1 MIKKTLTALT
11 AAAVIL
17 GCFTSCSDTS
27 GSSAQESASS
37 EVSEASVTDTNSAD
51 SPSDSTEQS
60 KQDDSSSDSS
70 SDSSYENSAL
80 LENDM
85 FTERDLSGEYSDCI
99 DITLS
104 GTTAS
109 CADSSVSISGSTV
122 TITAKGTYRLSGTLS
137 DGQIVVNAPDTD
149 KVQLVLDNAEITK
162 KSGAALYV
170 IQADKV
176 FVTTVNG
183 STNTL
188 ASTGEFVSTDDNNVD
203 GAVFAKSDIAFN
215 GAGTLNISCE
225 TKHGVVTKDDLKI
238 GGGTYNITS
247 ASQGLSGKDSVR
259 IAAGT
264 LNINSGT
271 DAIHSENADDAAKG
285 FIYIAGGTLELT
297 SGRDCI
303 DASSTLTV
311 AGGTFNLVSGGGSS
325 SAQTYGGTYSESY
338 KGMKSAGVLTITEG
352 TFTIDSLDDAI
363 HSNTD
368 VKIEGG
374 KFEIS
379 TGDDGVHA
387 DNETAISGGEMN
399 ISKCYEGIEGMTVNI
414 SGGKITLASSDDGIN
429 VAGGNDGGMG
439 GGFGHD
445 MFASGG
451 DSKLTVSGGEI
462 TMTVNG
468 DGLDAN
474 GSLEVSGGTVYIY
487 GPTGSGNGSL
497 DYDQGGIIMGGTVI
511 AAGSSGMA
519 MNFGQDSTQG
529 SILVSAG
536 NSSAGTEV
544 KLTDSSGNIIAR
556 FTPAV
561 SFQSLLISTPDITSD
576 GTYTLSIGDSTQEI
590 TMSGYI
596 YGNGTGGFG
605 GGRPGG
611 DMGGM
616 RPDKRDPAEFF

>member
-1 MIKKTLTALT
+1 
-11 AAAVIL
+11 
-17 GCFTSCSDTS
+17 
-27 GSSAQESASS
+27 
-37 EVSEASVTDTNSAD
+37 
-51 SPSDSTEQS
+51 
-60 KQDDSSSDSS
+60 
-70 SDSSYENSAL
+70 
-80 LENDM
+80 M

-137 DGQIVVNAPDTD
+137 DGQIVVNAPDND

-162 KSGAALYV
+162 NAGAALYV

-203 GAVFAKSDIAFN
+203 GAVFAKSDIVFN

-238 GGGTYNITS
+238 GGGAYNITS

-311 AGGTFNLVSGGGSS
+311 AGGTFNLLSGGGSS
-325 SAQTYGGTYSESY
+325 SAQTYGGTDSESY

-414 SGGKITLASSDDGIN
+414 SGGKITLTSSDDGIN

-445 MFASGG
+445 MFSSGG

-497 DYDQGGIIMGGTVI
+497 DYNQDGIITGGTVI

-529 SILVSAG
+529 SMLVSVG
-536 NSSAGTEV
+536 NASAGTEV

-561 SFQSLLISTPDITSD
+561 SFQSVLISTPDITSD

>member
-37 EVSEASVTDTNSAD
+37 EASEASVTDTNSAD

-60 KQDDSSSDSS
+60 KQDDNSSDSS

-215 GAGTLNISCE
+215 GAGTMNISCE

-264 LNINSGT
+264 VNINSGT
-271 DAIHSENADDAAKG
+271 DAVHSENADDAAKG

-311 AGGTFNLVSGGGSS
+311 AGGTFNLLSGGGSS
-325 SAQTYGGTYSESY
+325 SAQTYGGTDSESY

-352 TFTIDSLDDAI
+352 TFTIDSLDDAV

-399 ISKCYEGIEGMTVNI
+399 ISKCYEGIEGLTVNI
-414 SGGKITLASSDDGIN
+414 SGGKITLTSSDDGIN

-445 MFASGG
+445 MFSSGG

-487 GPTGSGNGSL
+487 GPTRSGNGSL
-497 DYDQGGIIMGGTVI
+497 DYNQDGIITGGTVI

-529 SILVSAG
+529 SMLVSVG
-536 NSSAGTEV
+536 NASAGTEV
-544 KLTDSSGNIIAR
+544 KLTDSSGNVIVQ

-561 SFQSLLISTPDITSD
+561 SFQSVLISTPDITSD

>member
-1 MIKKTLTALT
+1 MLKKTLTSLT

-27 GSSAQESASS
+27 GSTAQESVSTEA
-37 EVSEASVTDTNSAD
+37 SEASVTDTNSAD
-51 SPSDSTEQS
+51 SSSDSTEQS
-60 KQDDSSSDSS
+60 KQDDNS

-311 AGGTFNLVSGGGSS
+311 AGGTFNLLSGGGSS
-325 SAQTYGGTYSESY
+325 SAQTCGGTDSESY

-414 SGGKITLASSDDGIN
+414 SGGKITLTSSDDGIN

-445 MFASGG
+445 MFSSGG

-474 GSLEVSGGTVYIY
+474 GALEVSGGTVYIY

-497 DYDQGGIIMGGTVI
+497 DYDQGGIITGGTVI

-529 SILVSAG
+529 SIFVSAG

-544 KLTDSSGNIIAR
+544 KLTDSSGNVIVQ
-556 FTPAV
+556 FTPVV
-561 SFQSLLISTPDITSD
+561 SFQSVLISTPDITSD

-596 YGNGTGGFG
+596 YGNLGGMG

-611 DMGGM
+611 NTGGM

>member
-1 MIKKTLTALT
+1 MLKKTLTSLT
-11 AAAVIL
+11 VAAVIL

-27 GSSAQESASS
+27 GSSVQESASS
-37 EVSEASVTDTNSAD
+37 EASEASVTDTNSAD

-60 KQDDSSSDSS
+60 KQEDNSSDSS
-70 SDSSYENSAL
+70 TDTSYENSAL

-109 CADSSVSISGSTV
+109 CADSSVSISGGTV

-183 STNTL
+183 SMNTL

-203 GAVFAKSDIAFN
+203 GAVFAKSDIVFN

-325 SAQTYGGTYSESY
+325 SAQTYGGTDSESY

-352 TFTIDSLDDAI
+352 TFTIDSFDDAI

-387 DNETAISGGEMN
+387 GNETAISGGEMN

-414 SGGKITLASSDDGIN
+414 SGGKITLTSSDDGIN

-445 MFASGG
+445 MFSSGG
-451 DSKLTVSGGEI
+451 NSKLTVSGGEI

-474 GSLEVSGGTVYIY
+474 GALEVSGGTVYIY

-497 DYDQGGIIMGGTVI
+497 DYDQSGLITGGTVI

-529 SILVSAG
+529 SMLVSAG
-536 NSSAGTEV
+536 NASAGTEV
-544 KLTDSSGNIIAR
+544 KLTDSSGNVIAQ

-561 SFQSLLISTPDITSD
+561 SFQSVLISTPDITSD

-596 YGNGTGGFG
+596 YGNLGGMG

-611 DMGGM
+611 NMGGM

>member
-1 MIKKTLTALT
+1 MIKKTLTSLT

-27 GSSAQESASS
+27 GSSVQESASS
-37 EVSEASVTDTNSAD
+37 EASEASVTDTNSAD
-51 SPSDSTEQS
+51 SSSDSTEQS
-60 KQDDSSSDSS
+60 KQEDNS
-70 SDSSYENSAL
+70 SDSSYENRAL

-162 KSGAALYV
+162 NTGAALYV

-183 STNTL
+183 STNPL

-203 GAVFAKSDIAFN
+203 GAVFAKSDIVFN
-215 GAGTLNISCE
+215 GAGTLNISC
-225 TKHGVVTKDDLKI
+225 VTKDDLKI

-325 SAQTYGGTYSESY
+325 SAQTYGGTDSESY

-414 SGGKITLASSDDGIN
+414 SGGKITLTSSDDGIN

-445 MFASGG
+445 MFSSGG

-474 GSLEVSGGTVYIY
+474 GALEVSGGTVYIY

-497 DYDQGGIIMGGTVI
+497 DYDQGGIITGGTVI

-529 SILVSAG
+529 SIFVSAG

-544 KLTDSSGNIIAR
+544 KLTDSSGNVIVQ
-556 FTPAV
+556 FTPVV
-561 SFQSLLISTPDITSD
+561 SFQSVLISTPDITSD

-596 YGNGTGGFG
+596 YGNLGGMG

-611 DMGGM
+611 NIGGT

>member
-1 MIKKTLTALT
+1 MLKKTLTALT

-27 GSSAQESASS
+27 GSSAQESVS
-37 EVSEASVTDTNSAD
+37 SEASVTDTNSAD

-60 KQDDSSSDSS
+60 KQEDNS

-122 TITAKGTYRLSGTLS
+122 TITANGTYRLSGTLS

-203 GAVFAKSDIAFN
+203 GAVFAKSDIVFN

-325 SAQTYGGTYSESY
+325 SAQTYGGTDSESY

-387 DNETAISGGEMN
+387 DNETAISGSEMN

-414 SGGKITLASSDDGIN
+414 SGGKITLTSSDDGIN

-445 MFASGG
+445 MFSSGG

-497 DYDQGGIIMGGTVI
+497 DYNQDGIITGGTVI

-519 MNFGQDSTQG
+519 MNFGQNSTQG
-529 SILVSAG
+529 SIFVSVG
-536 NSSAGTEV
+536 NASAGTEV

-561 SFQSLLISTPDITSD
+561 SFQSVLISTPDITSD
-576 GTYTLSIGDSTQEI
+576 GTYTLSIGDSTQDI

-611 DMGGM
+611 NMGGM

>member
-27 GSSAQESASS
+27 GSSVQESAS
-37 EVSEASVTDTNSAD
+37 SEASVTDTNSAD
-51 SPSDSTEQS
+51 SSSDSTEQS
-60 KQDDSSSDSS
+60 KQEDNSSDSS
-70 SDSSYENSAL
+70 SGSSYENSAL

-297 SGRDCI
+297 SERDCI

-325 SAQTYGGTYSESY
+325 SAQTHGGTDSESY

-387 DNETAISGGEMN
+387 GNETAISGGEMN
-399 ISKCYEGIEGMTVNI
+399 ISKCYEGIEGLTVNI
-414 SGGKITLASSDDGIN
+414 SGGKITLTSSDDGIN

-445 MFASGG
+445 MFSSGG

-487 GPTGSGNGSL
+487 GPTRSGNGSL
-497 DYDQGGIIMGGTVI
+497 DYNQDGIITGGTVI

-529 SILVSAG
+529 SMLVSVG
-536 NSSAGTEV
+536 NASAGTEV

-561 SFQSLLISTPDITSD
+561 SFQSVLISTPDITSD
-576 GTYTLSIGDSTQEI
+576 GTYTLSIGDSTQDI

-611 DMGGM
+611 NMGGM

>member
-1 MIKKTLTALT
+1 MLKKTLTALT

-27 GSSAQESASS
+27 GSSVQESAFS
-37 EVSEASVTDTNSAD
+37 ETSGTDTNSASSD
-51 SPSDSTEQS
+51 SSDSTEQS
-60 KQDDSSSDSS
+60 KQDDSSSDGT
-70 SDSSYENSAL
+70 SDGSYENSAL
-80 LENDM
+80 LESDM

-188 ASTGEFVSTDDNNVD
+188 ASTGEFVATDDNNVD
-203 GAVFAKSDIAFN
+203 GTVFAKSDIAFN

-264 LNINSGT
+264 VNINSGT
-271 DAIHSENADDAAKG
+271 DAIHSENADDAEKG
-285 FIYIAGGTLELT
+285 FIYIAGGTLNLT

-311 AGGTFNLVSGGGSS
+311 DGGTLNLVSGGGSS
-325 SAQTYGGTYSESY
+325 SAQTHGGADSESY
-338 KGMKSAGVLTITEG
+338 KGMKSAGVLTITGG
-352 TFTIDSLDDAI
+352 TFMIDALDDAV

-379 TGDDGVHA
+379 TGDDAVHA
-387 DNETAISGGEMN
+387 YSETAISGGKIN
-399 ISKCYEGIEGMTVNI
+399 ISKCYEGIEGLTVNI
-414 SGGKITLASSDDGIN
+414 SGGKITLTSSDDGIN
-429 VAGGNDGGMG
+429 AAGGNDGGMG

-445 MFASGG
+445 KFSSGG
-451 DSKLTVSGGEI
+451 DAKVTISGGEI

-474 GSLEVSGGTVYIY
+474 GSVEVSGGTVYIY
-487 GPTGSGNGSL
+487 GPTGNGNGSL
-497 DYDQGGIIMGGTVI
+497 DYDQSGLITGGTVI

-529 SILVSAG
+529 SMLVSAG
-536 NSSAGTEV
+536 NASAGTEV
-544 KLTDSSGNIIAR
+544 KLTDQSGNVIAQ

-561 SFQSLLISTPDITSD
+561 SFQSVLISTPDITSD
-576 GTYTLSIGDSTQEI
+576 GTYTLSVGDSTQEI

-596 YGNGTGGFG
+596 YGNSMGGFG

-611 DMGGM
+611 MGGGM
-616 RPDKRDPAEFF
+616 RPDKREPAELY

>member
-1 MIKKTLTALT
+1 MLKKTLTALT

-17 GCFTSCSDTS
+17 GCFTSCSDNS
-27 GSSAQESASS
+27 GSSVQESETS
-37 EVSEASVTDTNSAD
+37 ETSGTDTNSASSD
-51 SPSDSTEQS
+51 SSDSTEQS
-60 KQDDSSSDSS
+60 KQDDSSSDGT
-70 SDSSYENSAL
+70 SDGSYENSAL
-80 LENDM
+80 LESDM

-188 ASTGEFVSTDDNNVD
+188 ASTGEFVATDDNNVD
-203 GAVFAKSDIAFN
+203 GTVFAKSDIAFN

-264 LNINSGT
+264 VNINSGT
-271 DAIHSENADDAAKG
+271 DAIHSENADDAEKG
-285 FIYIAGGTLELT
+285 FIYIAGGTLNLT

-311 AGGTFNLVSGGGSS
+311 DGGTLNLVSGGGSS
-325 SAQTYGGTYSESY
+325 SAQTHGGADSESY
-338 KGMKSAGVLTITEG
+338 KGMKSAGVLTITGG
-352 TFTIDSLDDAI
+352 TFTIDALDDAV

-379 TGDDGVHA
+379 TGDDAVHA
-387 DNETAISGGEMN
+387 YSETAISGGEIN
-399 ISKCYEGIEGMTVNI
+399 ISKCYEGIEGLTVNI
-414 SGGKITLASSDDGIN
+414 SGGKITLTSSDDGIN
-429 VAGGNDGGMG
+429 AAGGNDGGMG

-445 MFASGG
+445 KFSSGG
-451 DSKLTVSGGEI
+451 DAKVTISGGEI

-474 GSLEVSGGTVYIY
+474 GSVEVSGGTVYIY
-487 GPTGSGNGSL
+487 GPTGNGNGSL
-497 DYDQGGIIMGGTVI
+497 DYDQSGLITGGTVI

-529 SILVSAG
+529 SMLVSAG
-536 NSSAGTEV
+536 NASAGTEV
-544 KLTDSSGNIIAR
+544 KLTDSSGNVIAQ

-561 SFQSLLISTPDITSD
+561 SFQSVLISTPDITSD
-576 GTYTLSIGDSTQEI
+576 GTYTLSVGDSTQEI

-596 YGNGTGGFG
+596 YGNSMGGFG

-611 DMGGM
+611 MGGGM
-616 RPDKRDPAEFF
+616 RPDKRNPAEFF

>member
-1 MIKKTLTALT
+1 MLKKTLTALT

-27 GSSAQESASS
+27 GSSVQESASS
-37 EVSEASVTDTNSAD
+37 ETSGTDTNSAD
-51 SPSDSTEQS
+51 SSSSDSTEQS
-60 KQDDSSSDSS
+60 KQDDGSSDSS
-70 SDSSYENSAL
+70 SDGSYENSAL

-162 KSGAALYV
+162 NTGAALYV

-188 ASTGEFVSTDDNNVD
+188 ASTGEFVATDDNNVD

-264 LNINSGT
+264 VNINSGT
-271 DAIHSENADDAAKG
+271 DAIHSENADDAEKG
-285 FIYIAGGTLELT
+285 FIYIAGGTLNLT

-311 AGGTFNLVSGGGSS
+311 DGGTLNLVSGGGSS
-325 SAQTYGGTYSESY
+325 SAQTHGGADSESY
-338 KGMKSAGVLTITEG
+338 KGMKSAGVLTITGG
-352 TFTIDSLDDAI
+352 TFMIDALDDAV

-379 TGDDGVHA
+379 TGDDAVHA
-387 DNETAISGGEMN
+387 YSETAISGGEIN
-399 ISKCYEGIEGMTVNI
+399 ISKCYEGIEGLTVNI
-414 SGGKITLASSDDGIN
+414 SGGKITLTSSDDGIN
-429 VAGGNDGGMG
+429 AAGGNDGGMG

-445 MFASGG
+445 KFSSGG
-451 DSKLTVSGGEI
+451 DAKVTISGGEI

-474 GSLEVSGGTVYIY
+474 GSVEVSGGTVYIY
-487 GPTGSGNGSL
+487 GPTGNGNGSL
-497 DYDQGGIIMGGTVI
+497 DYDQSGLITGGTVI

-529 SILVSAG
+529 SMLVSAG
-536 NSSAGTEV
+536 NASAGTEV
-544 KLTDSSGNIIAR
+544 KLTDSSGNVIAQ

-561 SFQSLLISTPDITSD
+561 SFQSVLISTPDITSD
-576 GTYTLSIGDSTQEI
+576 GTYTLSVGDSTQEI

-596 YGNGTGGFG
+596 YGNSMGGFGG

-611 DMGGM
+611 NMDGGM

>member
-51 SPSDSTEQS
+51 SSSDSTEQS
-60 KQDDSSSDSS
+60 KQEDNSSDSS

-325 SAQTYGGTYSESY
+325 SAQTYGGTDSESY

-379 TGDDGVHA
+379 TGDDGIHA

-414 SGGKITLASSDDGIN
+414 SGGKITLTSSDDGIN

-462 TMTVNG
+462 TMTING

-497 DYDQGGIIMGGTVI
+497 DYDQGGIITGGTVI

-519 MNFGQDSTQG
+519 MNFGQNSTQG
-529 SILVSAG
+529 SIFVSAG

-561 SFQSLLISTPDITSD
+561 SFQSVLISTPDITSD
-576 GTYTLSIGDSTQEI
+576 GTYTLSIGDSTQDI

-596 YGNGTGGFG
+596 YGNLGGMG

-611 DMGGM
+611 NTGGM

>member
-37 EVSEASVTDTNSAD
+37 EASVTDTNSAD
-51 SPSDSTEQS
+51 SSSDSTEQS
-60 KQDDSSSDSS
+60 KQEDSS

-203 GAVFAKSDIAFN
+203 GAVFAKSDIVFN

-325 SAQTYGGTYSESY
+325 SAQTHGGTDSESY

-352 TFTIDSLDDAI
+352 TFTIDALDDAI

-374 KFEIS
+374 KFELS

-414 SGGKITLASSDDGIN
+414 SGGKITLTSSDDGIN
-429 VAGGNDGGMG
+429 VASGNDGGMG

-445 MFASGG
+445 MFSSGG

-497 DYDQGGIIMGGTVI
+497 DYNQDGIITGGTVI

-529 SILVSAG
+529 SMLVSVGDA
-536 NSSAGTEV
+536 SAGTEV
-544 KLTDSSGNIIAR
+544 KLTDSSGNVIIQ

-561 SFQSLLISTPDITSD
+561 SFQSVLISTPDITSD

-596 YGNGTGGFG
+596 YGNSGGMG

-611 DMGGM
+611 NTGGM

>member
-1 MIKKTLTALT
+1 MLKKTLTALT

-17 GCFTSCSDTS
+17 GCFTSCSDNS
-27 GSSAQESASS
+27 GSSVQESASS
-37 EVSEASVTDTNSAD
+37 ETSGTDTNSASSD
-51 SPSDSTEQS
+51 STDSTEQS
-60 KQDDSSSDSS
+60 KQDDGSSDST

-188 ASTGEFVSTDDNNVD
+188 ASTGEFVATDDNNVD
-203 GAVFAKSDIAFN
+203 GTVFAKSDIAFN

-225 TKHGVVTKDDLKI
+225 TKHGVVTKDNLKI

-264 LNINSGT
+264 VNINSGT
-271 DAIHSENADDAAKG
+271 DAVHSENADDAEKG
-285 FIYIAGGTLELT
+285 FIYIAGGTLNLT

-311 AGGTFNLVSGGGSS
+311 DGGTLNLVSGGGSS
-325 SAQTYGGTYSESY
+325 SAQTHGGADSESY
-338 KGMKSAGVLTITEG
+338 KGMKSAGVLTITGG
-352 TFTIDSLDDAI
+352 TFTIDALDDAV

-379 TGDDGVHA
+379 TGDDAVHA
-387 DNETAISGGEMN
+387 YSETAISGGEMN
-399 ISKCYEGIEGMTVNI
+399 ISKCYEGLEGLTVNI
-414 SGGKITLASSDDGIN
+414 SGGKITLTSSDDGIN
-429 VAGGNDGGMG
+429 AAGGNDGGMG

-445 MFASGG
+445 KFSSGG
-451 DSKLTVSGGEI
+451 DAKVTISGGEI

-487 GPTGSGNGSL
+487 GPTGNGNGSL
-497 DYDQGGIIMGGTVI
+497 DYDQSGLITGGTVI

-529 SILVSAG
+529 SMLVSAG
-536 NSSAGTEV
+536 NASAGTEV
-544 KLTDSSGNIIAR
+544 KLTDSSGNVIAQ

-561 SFQSLLISTPDITSD
+561 SFQSVLISTPDITSD
-576 GTYTLSIGDSTQEI
+576 GTYTLSIGDSTQEV

-596 YGNGTGGFG
+596 YGNSMGGFGG

-611 DMGGM
+611 MDGGM